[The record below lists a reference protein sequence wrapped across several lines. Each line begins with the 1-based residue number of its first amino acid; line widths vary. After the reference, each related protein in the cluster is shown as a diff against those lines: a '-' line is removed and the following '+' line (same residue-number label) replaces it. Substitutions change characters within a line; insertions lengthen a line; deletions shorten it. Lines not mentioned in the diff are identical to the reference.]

1 MAVIALV
8 TWVVTAG
15 FGFFM
20 LATWVRAGGVRTAGA
35 PATASDAAA
44 AATTAHVAGTRFPP
58 PLVFGHFLIAA
69 TGLVL
74 WIVYLAV
81 DSDALAWVAFVA
93 IVLAAAGGD
102 ILFLRWFRDRNES
115 GAQLA
120 EQRIPTPAVY
130 LHGLFAVATIV
141 LVFLTALGVGE

>member
-20 LATWVRAGGVRTAGA
+20 LATWVRAGGVRTAAA
-35 PATASDAAA
+35 PA
-44 AATTAHVAGTRFPP
+44 AATDAATAPTASPSGTRFPP

-74 WIVYLAV
+74 WIIYLAV
-81 DSDALAWVAFVA
+81 DSDALAWVAFVV

-102 ILFLRWFRDRNES
+102 VLFLRWFRDRNEP
-115 GAQLA
+115 GAQLP
-120 EQRIPTPAVY
+120 EQTIPTPAVY

-141 LVFLTALGVGE
+141 LVFLTALGVGD